1 MEKWKIDKYKE
12 YLTRK
17 EEILKQLEN
26 TLPKLNNN
34 YIRSQHIKEIDKTKA
49 TINALKEII

>member
-26 TLPKLNNN
+26 TLPQLENN
-34 YIRSQHIKEIDKTKA
+34 YIRSQHIKEINKTKE